1 MNKNTIM
8 EKEIVKIS
16 QLVEN
21 KDNPRYITKPAFEKL
36 VKSIL
41 NFPHMLEIRPIVVDG
56 KYKVLGGN
64 MRLKALERIEGM
76 QATEIRTSLESL
88 ETYTRK
94 TELER
99 ANLLQYWEEWLT
111 KPVVPVISA
120 AQMTEEEQREF
131 IIKDNVGFGDWNF
144 DTLANEWDD
153 VELTEWGMTLPR
165 PDDETEGTKKDLSDK
180 VVEKYAVEID
190 CTNEDE
196 QKEIYNELVERGYV
210 CRVLTL

>member
-8 EKEIVKIS
+8 TKEIVKIS

-41 NFPHMLEIRPIVVDG
+41 IFPRMLEIRPIVVDG
-56 KYKVLGGN
+56 KNKVLGGN

-76 QATEIRTSLESL
+76 QAAEIRASLESL
-88 ETYTRK
+88 ETYNRK
-94 TELER
+94 TKLER
-99 ANLLQYWEEWLT
+99 ANLLQYWAEWLAN
-111 KPVVPVISA
+111 PVVSVISA

-131 IIKDNVGFGDWNF
+131 IIKDNVGYGEWNF
-144 DTLANEWDD
+144 DTLANEWED
-153 VELTEWGMTLPR
+153 VELTEWGMNLPQ
-165 PDDETEGTKKDLSDK
+165 PDSENEENKKDLSDK

-190 CTNEDE
+190 CSNEGE
-196 QKEIYNELVERGYV
+196 QEEIYNELVERGYV

>member
-1 MNKNTIM
+1 MNKNAM
-8 EKEIVKIS
+8 MKNEIVKIS

-41 NFPHMLEIRPIVVDG
+41 IFPRMLEIRPIVVDG
-56 KYKVLGGN
+56 NCKVLGGN

-76 QATEIRTSLESL
+76 QAAEIRASLESL
-88 ETYTRK
+88 ETYNRK

-99 ANLLQYWEEWLT
+99 ANLLQYWAEWMAN
-111 KPVVPVISA
+111 PVVSVISV

-153 VELTEWGMTLPR
+153 VELTEWGMTLPQ
-165 PDDETEGTKKDLSDK
+165 PDDTEDKEESKQEEKKPA
-180 VVEKYAVEID
+180 YIVEIRCQNEEDYKHTFEILTEAGYD
-190 CTNEDE
+190 CLPKD
-196 QKEIYNELVERGYV
+196 
-210 CRVLTL
+210 

>member
-1 MNKNTIM
+1 MNKNAIM
-8 EKEIVKIS
+8 AKEIVKIS

-41 NFPHMLEIRPIVVDG
+41 IFPHMLEIRSIVVDG
-56 KYKVLGGN
+56 NYKVLGGN
-64 MRLKALERIEGM
+64 MRMRALGKIAGM
-76 QATEIRTSLESL
+76 QATEIRASLESL

-99 ANLLQYWEEWLT
+99 AYLLQYWAEWLAN
-111 KPVVPVISA
+111 PIVSVIRA

-153 VELTEWGMTLPR
+153 VELAEWGMTLPQ
-165 PDDETEGTKKDLSDK
+165 PDDTEDKEKSRQEAKKPD
-180 VVEKYAVEID
+180 YIVEIRCQNEEDYKHTFQILTEAGYD
-190 CTNEDE
+190 CLPKN
-196 QKEIYNELVERGYV
+196 
-210 CRVLTL
+210 

>member
-1 MNKNTIM
+1 MNKNAMMTT
-8 EKEIVKIS
+8 ENVKIS

-41 NFPHMLEIRPIVVDG
+41 IFPRMLEIRPIVVDG
-56 KYKVLGGN
+56 NYKVLGGN
-64 MRLKALERIEGM
+64 MRLKALERIEEM
-76 QATEIRTSLESL
+76 QAAEIRASLESL
-88 ETYTRK
+88 ETYKRK

-99 ANLLQYWEEWLT
+99 ANLMQYWEEWQAN
-111 KPVVPVISA
+111 PVASVICVE
-120 AQMTEEEQREF
+120 QMTEEEQREF

-153 VELTEWGMTLPR
+153 VELSEWGMTLPQ
-165 PDDETEGTKKDLSDK
+165 PENETEGIKKDLSGKD
-180 VVEKYAVEID
+180 VQKYAVEID
-190 CTNEDE
+190 CPNEDE
-196 QKEIYNELVERGYV
+196 QEEIYNELVERGYV

>member
-1 MNKNTIM
+1 MNKNAM
-8 EKEIVKIS
+8 MKKEIVKIS

-41 NFPHMLEIRPIVVDG
+41 IFPHMLEIRPIVVDG
-56 KYKVLGGN
+56 NCKVLGGN
-64 MRLKALERIEGM
+64 MRLKALERIEEM
-76 QATEIRTSLESL
+76 QATEIRASLESL

-99 ANLLQYWEEWLT
+99 ANLLQYWAEWLAN
-111 KPVVPVISA
+111 PVVSVISA

-144 DTLANEWDD
+144 DALANEWDD
-153 VELTEWGMTLPR
+153 VELTEWGMTLPQ
-165 PDDETEGTKKDLSDK
+165 PDNTEDKEESKQEEKKPAYIVKIRCQSEEEYKHTFQILI
-180 VVEKYAVEID
+180 EAGYD
-190 CTNEDE
+190 CLPKD
-196 QKEIYNELVERGYV
+196 
-210 CRVLTL
+210 

>member
-1 MNKNTIM
+1 MNKNTM
-8 EKEIVKIS
+8 MKNEIVKIS

-41 NFPHMLEIRPIVVDG
+41 IFPRMLEIRPIVVDG
-56 KYKVLGGN
+56 KNKVLGGN

-76 QATEIRTSLESL
+76 QAAEIRASLESL
-88 ETYTRK
+88 ETYNRK
-94 TELER
+94 TKLER
-99 ANLLQYWEEWLT
+99 ANLLQYWAEWLAN
-111 KPVVPVISA
+111 PVVSVISA

-131 IIKDNVGFGDWNF
+131 IIKDNVGFGEWNF
-144 DTLANEWDD
+144 DTLANEWED
-153 VELTEWGMTLPR
+153 VELTEWGMNLPQ
-165 PDDETEGTKKDLSDK
+165 PDSENEENKKDLSDK

-190 CTNEDE
+190 CSNEGE
-196 QKEIYNELVERGYV
+196 QEEIYNELVERGYV